1 MGNQGSL
8 MIIPR
13 GRVMVPGFHV
23 MKFDANQDGLQVR
36 GQVILDITS
45 RSQERTDCNLCG
57 VVNMDLETYTF
68 HKKTQFHMENLGDH
82 LLCHEEEEDARFVTP
97 MGKCPPRSPPAPR
110 KVRETEEEV
119 RDYPIVSLNHER
131 RELIDVEEEVPF
143 SLSQELD
150 DASVPMEMTGPASV
164 PMEMITKANAEEV
177 KDILRRAFIT
187 DFFRN
192 IRAQGNNGQNRS
204 VLIQRATETWH
215 QHFSQYLASENKK
228 KLEFLI
234 HCVFKEAGKDFRFNK
249 IDIICKSL
257 NYVIPT
263 NGVLLAFQRNEE
275 FDEDVSTR
283 KALVSEKDFAS
294 ATPSQEETPHADMEL
309 FIVDDDEDTIIDD
322 EVIPEAVVADPV
334 IPEAVLVIPEAVVD
348 VPVIPKA
355 LAEQLIT
362 EKPQAIMVI
371 HVKGDLSAQIAK
383 AGKKLVVVDYSAV
396 WCGPCQS
403 IKSFYVSL
411 AKKYLDVVFLEVDE
425 ADNKNEIAARGVRG
439 FPTFQFYLNGKQV
452 DEFSCANPSKL
463 EVTVTNW
470 MLKVY
475 DNSKGVATSSKM
487 VCDGDVCYILTDDK
501 MDTEIDVAEQLL
513 AVSEQLPVVTE
524 PEYEDEVEVL
534 PVMTEVIDAVED
546 YEEVEVLPAVTE
558 VIDAVEPEYEDYEKL
573 PVVVTEVIDAV
584 EPEYEDY
591 EEEVKEGHHEYYYS
605 DGVKYTGNYVNN
617 ERSGYGECEFVSKK
631 DGIYKGYWSRDKQ
644 SGQGVM
650 KWYTGDVYIGEWKCK
665 DNKRNTESQPDG
677 KGKMTYKTGQSY
689 EGDFIDG
696 WRHGQGFYRFKTHKR
711 IKGDQRVSYEG
722 EWKNNIQD
730 GFGKLTWSDGT
741 VEEGFWVAG
750 VKSKKRKAPSSVAPE
765 VAPAWKIVKIKGD
778 GNCTFR
784 ALAYLIYGD
793 ECYHLLL
800 RRICYETIFAE
811 GNQFLLEDEEKD
823 NWTKF
828 GNEGGDVAIETISR
842 LYGCQVNVIDSRK
855 KSMSGN
861 GPYNANENHPVLTL
875 VYSIGHYDAFS
886 NGVFDFKSAVF
897 SAKDRETVGSFENRI
912 LQAKGGQ
919 IIPDQVLLSGSLQYD
934 NSEYDILDVVYARE
948 NWMTLPSKTLTLD
961 NDTTKKPQQAH
972 QYLYY
977 YKIGNEKWIS
987 GLLATEVVEQAK
999 YIKRMRKT
1007 CCECDASKSFKW
1019 HVGSN
1024 DKYYC
1029 EGCF

>member
-119 RDYPIVSLNHER
+119 RDYPIVSLNHGR

-150 DASVPMEMTGPASV
+150 DASAPTEMTGPASV
-164 PMEMITKANAEEV
+164 PMEMITNANAEEV

-228 KLEFLI
+228 KLEFLL

-283 KALVSEKDFAS
+283 KTLVSEKDFAS
-294 ATPSQEETPHADMEL
+294 ATPSQEEETPHVDMEL
-309 FIVDDDEDTIIDD
+309 FIVDDDDTIVDD
-322 EVIPEAVVADPV
+322 EVVPEADPVIPEAVVADPVILEAVVADPVILETVVAESVIPEAVVADPV
-334 IPEAVLVIPEAVVD
+334 IPEAVVAENNEYYDAVV
-348 VPVIPKA
+348 A
-355 LAEQLIT
+355 ENNAEREQLR
-362 EKPQAIMVI
+362 
-371 HVKGDLSAQIAK
+371 
-383 AGKKLVVVDYSAV
+383 
-396 WCGPCQS
+396 
-403 IKSFYVSL
+403 
-411 AKKYLDVVFLEVDE
+411 LEE
-425 ADNKNEIAARGVRG
+425 
-439 FPTFQFYLNGKQV
+439 
-452 DEFSCANPSKL
+452 
-463 EVTVTNW
+463 
-470 MLKVY
+470 
-475 DNSKGVATSSKM
+475 
-487 VCDGDVCYILTDDK
+487 
-501 MDTEIDVAEQLL
+501 DVAEQLI
-513 AVSEQLPVVTE
+513 AVSDQLPVVTDAVE

-534 PVMTEVIDAVED
+534 PVVTEVIDAVED
-546 YEEVEVLPAVTE
+546 YEEVEVLPVVVTDVVDE
-558 VIDAVEPEYEDYEKL
+558 VGAVEPE
-573 PVVVTEVIDAV
+573 
-584 EPEYEDY
+584 
-591 EEEVKEGHHEYYYS
+591 EEVLEGCHERYYP
-605 DGVKYTGNYVNN
+605 DGGIYNGNYVNN
-617 ERSGYGECEFVSKK
+617 ERSGFGQCIFASDK
-631 DGIYKGYWSRDKQ
+631 DGIYKGHWSGDKRN
-644 SGQGVM
+644 GEGVM
-650 KWYTGDVYIGEWKCK
+650 EFYNGDYYKGGWKN
-665 DNKRNTESQPDG
+665 DHEHG
-677 KGKMTYKTGQSY
+677 KGMLTYEKGESY
-689 EGDFIDG
+689 EGYYKDG
-696 WRHGQGFYRFKTHKR
+696 WRHKQGLYRFKVNKR
-711 IKGDQRVSYEG
+711 VKGIQLVSYEG
-722 EWKNNIQD
+722 EWKANKQD
-730 GFGKLTWSDGT
+730 GLGKLTWSDGT

-765 VAPAWKIVKIKGD
+765 VAPAWKMVKIKGD

-861 GPYNANENHPVLTL
+861 GPYNANENYPVLTL

-999 YIKRMRKT
+999 YIKRVRKT